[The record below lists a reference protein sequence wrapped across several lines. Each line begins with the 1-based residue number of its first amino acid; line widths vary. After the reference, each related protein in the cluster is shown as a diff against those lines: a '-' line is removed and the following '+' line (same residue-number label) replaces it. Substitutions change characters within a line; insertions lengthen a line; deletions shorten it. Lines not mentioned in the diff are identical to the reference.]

1 MFKCSRN
8 QRLYSFIL
16 LDPYIRKVF
25 ALSTLRFF
33 YKRNLYIVLK
43 IAIIGER
50 DLEVIVA
57 KVTGKILEP
66 KAHTLD
72 YAEFCN

>member
-1 MFKCSRN
+1 M
-8 QRLYSFIL
+8 
-16 LDPYIRKVF
+16 
-25 ALSTLRFF
+25 
-33 YKRNLYIVLK
+33 
-43 IAIIGER
+43 GER

-72 YAEFCN
+72 YAEFCNRLADRLSPHYHGYSA